1 MKSLLLAL
9 VMVASAST
17 AFAQVEERVSPP
29 QDATKSYLTVFG
41 QETEP
46 RYLAVVTWMNRDL
59 KGLRDQFHFSAI
71 KEGHPMF
78 TQRYGST
85 VKSLPCVRLQTP
97 DGQVIYQASGDNIPG
112 SPNALKA
119 AIENAQRNCP
129 WRPSPNPDPAPT
141 PDPEPQ
147 PVEPQPEPTPDTVE
161 PAPAAPD
168 FSVWVVLGL
177 VAAGAGLGLVSWWRD
192 TYFSK

>member
-17 AFAQVEERVSPP
+17 AFAQVEERVTPP
-29 QDATKSYLTVFG
+29 QDATKAYLTVFG

-85 VKSLPCVRLQTP
+85 VKSLPCVRLQSP

-112 SPNALKA
+112 TPNALKA
-119 AIENAQRNCP
+119 AIQNAQRNCP
-129 WRPSPNPDPAPT
+129 WRPKPDNTPDPVT

-147 PVEPQPEPTPDTVE
+147 PVEPEPTPDTVE
-161 PAPAAPD
+161 PTPTEGD
-168 FSVWVVLGL
+168 FSVWLVLGL
-177 VAAGAGLGLVSWWRD
+177 IAVGAVLGTVSWWRE
-192 TYFSK
+192 TYYSK